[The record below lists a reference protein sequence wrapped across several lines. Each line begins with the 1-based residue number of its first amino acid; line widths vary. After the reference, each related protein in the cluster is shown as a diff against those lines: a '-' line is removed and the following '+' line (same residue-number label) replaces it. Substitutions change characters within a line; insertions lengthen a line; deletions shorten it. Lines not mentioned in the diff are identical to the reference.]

1 MDLISIRIMDS
12 YNTWLPTTMRSSMI
26 AAAMEKY
33 QVYNYNALLG
43 RDDWSLFL
51 EWWIHNI
58 GYYLTL
64 PFCSNERVA
73 AINLRFKH
81 VDLERLD

>member
-1 MDLISIRIMDS
+1 MDLINLHIENS
-12 YNTWLPTTMRSSMI
+12 YNTWLPSTMRSTMT
-26 AAAMEKY
+26 AAAMDKY
-33 QVYNYNALLG
+33 QTIDYTTLLN
-43 RDDWSLFL
+43 RSERSLII

-58 GYYLTL
+58 GYYVTL
-64 PFCSNERVA
+64 PFCNNEKVA